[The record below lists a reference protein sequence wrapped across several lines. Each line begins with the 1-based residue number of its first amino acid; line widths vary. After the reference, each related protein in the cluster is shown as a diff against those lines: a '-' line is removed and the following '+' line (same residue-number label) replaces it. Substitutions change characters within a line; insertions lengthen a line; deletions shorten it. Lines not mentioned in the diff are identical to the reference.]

1 MKYMI
6 NGGLR
11 YNPLMRLTL
20 LGSLVFLA
28 ILWITNL
35 TIYFQKMSLNPS
47 SVAAYYLGDEASY
60 RPART
65 VGSMLEVTHMH
76 MAGMALV
83 LLLVTHLFIFVPV
96 RRSLKVAA
104 IIAAFA
110 GALLDEGAG
119 WLVRFVSP
127 SLALVKPAGFLIL
140 QASLATLIAGL
151 AWYLLSGTGTAPSG
165 SDSEVVRSA
174 GARGVSGD
182 SSPEDGQGL
191 G

>member
-1 MKYMI
+1 VKYMA
-6 NGGLR
+6 NGGFR

-28 ILWITNL
+28 ILWL
-35 TIYFQKMSLNPS
+35 TSFAIYFQKMSLNPTT
-47 SVAAYYLGDEASY
+47 VVDYYLGDEAAY

-83 LLLVTHLFIFVPV
+83 LLLVTHLFIFVPI

-104 IIAAFA
+104 IFAAFS

-127 SLALVKPAGFLIL
+127 SLAVLKPVGFLVL
-140 QASLATLIAGL
+140 QGSLAALVAGL
-151 AWYLLSGTGTAPSG
+151 TWYLLSAVGKTPPG
-165 SDSEVVRSA
+165 SDSEVMPSTGPA
-174 GARGVSGD
+174 GPFRD
-182 SSPEDGQGL
+182 PSPQDGQGL